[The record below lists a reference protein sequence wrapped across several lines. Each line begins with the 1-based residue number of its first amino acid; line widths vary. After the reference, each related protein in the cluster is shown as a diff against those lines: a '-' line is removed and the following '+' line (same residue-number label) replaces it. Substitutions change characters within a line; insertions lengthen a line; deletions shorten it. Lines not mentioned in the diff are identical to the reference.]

1 MSLIEEEALAEPAQP
16 DETTLTTAELTL
28 PRFLEF
34 TYLAYE
40 KTLKE
45 LEEIDVLI
53 KQSSAEV
60 ERLAQRNTRVAN
72 YVNQLQTNF
81 DTIPREDIKEGYEA
95 LINAQQR
102 LFTMR
107 GQLEKLQ
114 SNQHQL
120 RRLAEVQRRLLTVTE
135 GLSDLPQTPGRR
147 GDQLNVVRVIQTEEA
162 ARQIL
167 VRRMHDGPA
176 SSLSNFILQAE
187 ICERYFE
194 VDPDRARDELHALKE
209 SATSTFRAV
218 KDFIFDLRP
227 MMLDDLGVVP
237 TLRRYLESVEEKYGI
252 KVSLNVTGVV
262 HRLAGHV
269 EVTLFRA
276 VQELINN
283 ARVHGNATVV
293 DVQISME
300 GQEIRIVVEDNGGGF
315 NVDDAFSAEGARG
328 TIGLPSLRDRIAML
342 EGELT
347 IESKLGRGTR
357 AEFVIPVE
365 SGSGFL
371 VN

>member
-1 MSLIEEEALAEPAQP
+1 MSLTDNELTVDDAQAEDAS
-16 DETTLTTAELTL
+16 LSTAELTL

-53 KQSSAEV
+53 KQSTAEV
-60 ERLAQRNTRVAN
+60 ERLAQRNTRMAN
-72 YVNQLQTNF
+72 YVNQLHTNF
-81 DTIPREDIKEGYEA
+81 DTVPREDIKEGYEA

-114 SNQHQL
+114 SNQHHL

-135 GLSDLPQTPGRR
+135 GLSDLPVAPGRDR
-147 GDQLNVVRVIQTEEA
+147 DQLNIVRVIQTEEA

-187 ICERYFE
+187 ICERYF
-194 VDPDRARDELHALKE
+194 DLDSDQARKELHALKD
-209 SATSTFRAV
+209 SATATFRAV

-237 TLRRYLESVEEKYGI
+237 TLRRYVESFEEKYNMT
-252 KVSLNVTGVV
+252 VNLVVTGVV

-276 VQELINN
+276 VQELLNN
-283 ARVHGNATVV
+283 ARVHGNATMV
-293 DVQISME
+293 DVQISTDS
-300 GQEIRIVVEDNGGGF
+300 QEIRIVVEDNGGGF
-315 NVDDAFSAEGARG
+315 NVDDALGEQGTRG

-342 EGELT
+342 NGELN
-347 IESKLGRGTR
+347 IESSLGRGTR
-357 AEFVIPVE
+357 AELVIPVE
-365 SGSGFL
+365 GGSDIL
-371 VN
+371 VS

>member
-1 MSLIEEEALAEPAQP
+1 MSMSEEEVLVGEYVPEEP
-16 DETTLTTAELTL
+16 TLTTSELTL

-81 DTIPREDIKEGYEA
+81 DTVPREDIKEGYDA

-114 SNQHQL
+114 SNQHNL

-135 GLSDLPQTPGRR
+135 GLTDLPDSPNRGR
-147 GDQLNVVRVIQTEEA
+147 DQLNVVRVIQTEEA

-194 VDPDRARDELHALKE
+194 VDPDRSREELHALKE
-209 SATSTFRAV
+209 SATATFRAV

-237 TLRRYLESVEEKYGI
+237 TLRRYLESVEEKYNI
-252 KVSLNVTGVV
+252 EVSLNVTGVV
-262 HRLAGHV
+262 QRLAGHV

-276 VQELINN
+276 VQELLNN

-293 DVQISME
+293 DVQISID
-300 GQEIRIVVEDNGGGF
+300 GDEIRIVVEDNGGGF
-315 NVDDAFSAEGARG
+315 NVDEALSEEAAHG

-342 EGELT
+342 DGDLN
-347 IESKLGRGTR
+347 IESELGRGTR
-357 AEFVIPVE
+357 AEIVIPIE
-365 SGSGFL
+365 GTSGFL